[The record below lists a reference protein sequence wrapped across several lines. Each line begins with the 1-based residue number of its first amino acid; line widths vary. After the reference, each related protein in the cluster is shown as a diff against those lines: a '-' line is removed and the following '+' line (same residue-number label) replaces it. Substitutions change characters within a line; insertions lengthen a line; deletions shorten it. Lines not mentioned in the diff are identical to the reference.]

1 MICRNEKLHLNPWR
15 LHFQDLFVM
24 YLVWYV
30 SILLLYSSKM
40 SCSPCSVMLAAE
52 RKPLQ
57 FPSPLLFQLLS
68 AAGFS
73 VFDCLLHVIGSQQIF
88 YWLLGRSL
96 MASGSFL
103 FISFVIIFFLL
114 SYHAYMWKNSS
125 YVMPSSLLLVFSI
138 FIVKNCV
145 FVKLNY

>member
-1 MICRNEKLHLNPWR
+1 MICRNEKLYLNPWR
-15 LHFQDLFVM
+15 LHFQDLLVI
-24 YLVWYV
+24 YLMWYV

-40 SCSPCSVMLAAE
+40 SCSTCSVMLAAE
-52 RKPLQ
+52 RTTAE
-57 FPSPLLFQLLS
+57 FPSPLLLQPLLS

-73 VFDCLLHVIGSQQIF
+73 VFDYLLHIVGSQQIF
-88 YWLLGRSL
+88 FWILGRSL

-103 FISFVIIFFLL
+103 FISFVIIFLL
-114 SYHAYMWKNSS
+114 NYRAYMWKNSS
-125 YVMPSSLLLVFSI
+125 YVMPSSLLLLLSI